1 MKKNCLLIIL
11 SIFTFTS
18 ALAQLKPSIGI
29 KAGLNFSDYEAG
41 DDLDFESNTGFH
53 AGIVV
58 HILLGEKFGIQ
69 PEAFY
74 LSEGTKEDIRDIE
87 LDFDFITVPVLV
99 TYKILPGLRA
109 QLGPQFRVN
118 INTEA
123 DLDNGLFTLDD
134 EQELEEAFEDLNFDA
149 VAGLEFKF
157 PVIGVFVQARYNFGL
172 NDLEDDLELDTQS
185 FQLSAGYRF

>member
-1 MKKNCLLIIL
+1 MKKNCLLIVL

-29 KAGLNFSDYEAG
+29 KAGLNFSNYDAG

-58 HILLGEKFGIQ
+58 HVPLGEKFGIQ

-74 LSEGTKEDIRDIE
+74 LSEGTKEDISDIE
-87 LDFDFITVPVLV
+87 LE
-99 TYKILPGLRA
+99 
-109 QLGPQFRVN
+109 FRVN
-118 INTEA
+118 VNTSA
-123 DLDNGLFTLDD
+123 DLDDGFFTLDD
-134 EQELEEAFEDLNFDA
+134 EQELEDAFEDLNFDA